1 MRRLIQLAVPAL
13 VLTAFATSLWAQAPS
28 IRVEPIE
35 CLPVTEHGTVRA
47 EVSNQPPTSEVRIYF
62 RRLHEVVE
70 DFYYVEMEAEA
81 PGRFWAALPKPAE
94 EENERFDLE
103 ERLRENE
110 EQDNHPWAAWWKE
123 KEASDHRNPNDD
135 LDDEEIEERAS
146 QGKRTGRD
154 WMNTRSL
161 EELEEW
167 LEEQEFE
174 PAEYYGAVVAAD
186 GTVLAVSP
194 MRVTEVR
201 EQDDCEV
208 ELTEK
213 EQGYAFNLTIGE
225 TAPWQADKERVFHW
239 LCDHV
244 VTRIDW
250 RGITRADEV
259 CRACVI
265 VWWKKKEFLI
275 PATTGASLV
284 TGILIDDEDQPPPV
298 SPILP

>member
-1 MRRLIQLAVPAL
+1 MRPRLTPILSAVLFTALA
-13 VLTAFATSLWAQAPS
+13 TAAAAQPS

-35 CLPVTEHGTVRA
+35 CLPHSEHGTVRA
-47 EVSNQPPTSEVRIYF
+47 EVRNQPPSSEVRVYF

-70 DFYYVEMEAEA
+70 DFYYVQMEAEA
-81 PGRFWAALPKPAE
+81 PGRYWAALPKPAE
-94 EENERFDLE
+94 EENERYDLE
-103 ERLRENE
+103 ERLRQNE
-110 EQDNHPWAAWWKE
+110 DQDNHPWAAWWKM
-123 KEASDHRNPNDD
+123 KEASEDRNPNEE
-135 LDDEEIEERAS
+135 LDQEEIDEKADVGEEVR
-146 QGKRTGRD
+146 RD
-154 WMNTRSL
+154 WMDARSL

-167 LEEQEFE
+167 LEEQEYE
-174 PAEYYGAVVAAD
+174 PAEYYGAVVDAD

-194 MRVTEVR
+194 MLVTEVL
-201 EQDDCEV
+201 EPNDCEV

-213 EQGYAFNLTIGE
+213 EEGFAFNLTVGE
-225 TAPWQADKERVFHW
+225 TAPWQANNQRVFHW

-250 RGITRADEV
+250 RGIRRADEV

-275 PATTGASLV
+275 PAASGAGLI
-284 TGILIDDEDQPPPV
+284 TGILVDDQPPPV